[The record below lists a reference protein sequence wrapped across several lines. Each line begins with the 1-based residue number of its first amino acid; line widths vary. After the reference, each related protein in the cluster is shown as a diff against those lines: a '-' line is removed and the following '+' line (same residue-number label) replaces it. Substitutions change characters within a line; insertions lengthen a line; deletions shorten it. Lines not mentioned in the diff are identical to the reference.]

1 MQGQKSNKNV
11 NWNVK
16 ETYFNLNINYM
27 TAFDRIK
34 LLHILKKYLLCTLS
48 RSRLVQTCQHF
59 LLSLTKNK
67 LRFNQDKP
75 CKLISN

>member
-34 LLHILKKYLLCTLS
+34 LLHNKKKILTLHS
-48 RSRLVQTCQHF
+48 VEVSSSPNLPTLFVISHRKQTEV
-59 LLSLTKNK
+59 
-67 LRFNQDKP
+67 
-75 CKLISN
+75 

>member
-34 LLHILKKYLLCTLS
+34 LLHI
-48 RSRLVQTCQHF
+48 
-59 LLSLTKNK
+59 
-67 LRFNQDKP
+67 
-75 CKLISN
+75 